1 MEAEARAGFE
11 RTCGDSCR
19 LSSVN
24 WRDDKIEFT
33 FEVPAL
39 GRTFFV
45 GVRPEGDEI
54 GPLAE
59 RAGEHARHKAEKE
72 RAA

>member
-11 RTCGDSCR
+11 KTCGEDCK

-24 WRDDKIEFT
+24 ILDDRIEFI
-33 FEVPAL
+33 FDVPAL

-45 GVRPEGDEI
+45 GVRPDGDEI

-59 RAGEHARHKAEKE
+59 RAGRHAKHKAETEK
-72 RAA
+72 AA